1 MTLHI
6 SQTDDISNTISN
18 SNNKF
23 FLITLVLCSLFFF
36 LPLPPGLS
44 EEGRRALILVIF
56 AVAMWVKEVI
66 PPALTAILL
75 MVLFPLFN
83 ILTYQE
89 SVSGLGSTS
98 AWLILGVFIISA
110 AIQETGLERRIALH
124 LLRIARGNS
133 SLNLL
138 MVIVTTT
145 LFMFILP
152 TNSGRVALMVPICL
166 GMLNEMQVQQGS
178 NIAKSMLLSVSF
190 TSFIGS
196 IGLMTA
202 AISMVYVVGLFES
215 LVGYTW
221 NYTSWLKALLPSV
234 ILINLSVWLI
244 FLKIFPP
251 EIKIIPGGL
260 EYINKELC
268 KLGKM
273 NRKEI
278 KMLILVSLML
288 LLWLLEDYVNI
299 SVSQT
304 CLMIAILTMM
314 PGIDILTWKKATN
327 TIDWSILLL
336 LGASLAMV
344 DALTSTQA
352 IDWFAATIFI
362 HFQGLNPTII
372 GILTMLMIGFIRLGF
387 PSLLSMIA
395 TTFPIIISMAISL
408 EINPVWFGLIGI
420 SASIL
425 GLFLP
430 NQALSHLITYNLG
443 FYTIKD
449 MFKAGTYTSLII
461 IIITTLLAN
470 FYWPLLGISP

>member
-1 MTLHI
+1 
-6 SQTDDISNTISN
+6 
-18 SNNKF
+18 
-23 FLITLVLCSLFFF
+23 
-36 LPLPPGLS
+36 
-44 EEGRRALILVIF
+44 
-56 AVAMWVKEVI
+56 
-66 PPALTAILL
+66 
-75 MVLFPLFN
+75 
-83 ILTYQE
+83 
-89 SVSGLGSTS
+89 
-98 AWLILGVFIISA
+98 
-110 AIQETGLERRIALH
+110 
-124 LLRIARGNS
+124 
-133 SLNLL
+133 
-138 MVIVTTT
+138 
-145 LFMFILP
+145 
-152 TNSGRVALMVPICL
+152 
-166 GMLNEMQVQQGS
+166 
-178 NIAKSMLLSVSF
+178 
-190 TSFIGS
+190 
-196 IGLMTA
+196 
-202 AISMVYVVGLFES
+202 
-215 LVGYTW
+215 
-221 NYTSWLKALLPSV
+221 
-234 ILINLSVWLI
+234 
-244 FLKIFPP
+244 
-251 EIKIIPGGL
+251 
-260 EYINKELC
+260 
-268 KLGKM
+268 
-273 NRKEI
+273 
-278 KMLILVSLML
+278 MLILVSLML